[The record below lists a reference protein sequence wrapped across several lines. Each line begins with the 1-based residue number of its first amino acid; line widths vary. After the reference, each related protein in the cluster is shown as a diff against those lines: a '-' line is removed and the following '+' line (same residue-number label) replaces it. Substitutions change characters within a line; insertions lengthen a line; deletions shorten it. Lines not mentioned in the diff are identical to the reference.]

1 MTQRET
7 LIEELLK
14 KPYWIIDILPK
25 QVPADS
31 AGQYFTVE
39 EYYRKEPQIFVIREK
54 QLNVLLK
61 LNCYQDL
68 FVEELK
74 KENPAPEELKEALQS
89 RYLNILAG
97 NALIVSDPG
106 DTYMTLYG
114 PEEEL
119 LSLIRI
125 LAAAEGLFVW
135 KGKDEWEI
143 R

>member
-106 DTYMTLYG
+106 DTYMTLYNAD
-114 PEEEL
+114 ERL
-119 LSLIRI
+119 LSLMRS
-125 LAAAEGLFVW
+125 LAAAEGLFIW
-135 KGKDEWEI
+135 KGKETK

>member
-1 MTQRET
+1 M
-7 LIEELLK
+7 
-14 KPYWIIDILPK
+14 
-25 QVPADS
+25 
-31 AGQYFTVE
+31 
-39 EYYRKEPQIFVIREK
+39 IREK

-89 RYLNILAG
+89 RYLNILTG
-97 NALIVSDPG
+97 NALIVSDPD

-119 LSLIRI
+119 LSLIRT
-125 LAAAEGLFVW
+125 LATAEGLFVW

-143 R
+143 C

>member
-1 MTQRET
+1 MTQMET
-7 LIEELLK
+7 QIEALLK
-14 KPYWIIDILPK
+14 KPYWIIDILPQ

-74 KENPAPEELKEALQS
+74 KENPAPEELKEALKS
-89 RYLNILAG
+89 RYLNILTG
-97 NALIVSDPG
+97 NALIVSDP
-106 DTYMTLYG
+106 DDIYMTLYG

-119 LSLIRI
+119 LSLIRT
-125 LAAAEGLFVW
+125 LATAEGLFVW

-143 R
+143 C